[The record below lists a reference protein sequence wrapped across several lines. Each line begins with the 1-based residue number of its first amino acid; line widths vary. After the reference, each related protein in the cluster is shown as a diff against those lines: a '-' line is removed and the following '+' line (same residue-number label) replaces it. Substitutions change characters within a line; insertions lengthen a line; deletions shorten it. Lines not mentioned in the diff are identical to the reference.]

1 MKRLVDGYGP
11 RSAWAR
17 ANAKEKGALAE
28 ADELSESAL
37 RELVQDYHQEAIKT
51 KDAAT
56 WRLARDIYRQ
66 YLDAFPKAESA
77 ARMRFYYAE
86 ILWALEEWDA
96 AAEQYGLVAEADPHG
111 AYAQKAAYDSIL
123 AWEKSVAVSRGNLA
137 KRELADS
144 AKIDERKD
152 KGRIEASRR
161 MPLQKVTREVAEEPI
176 PDNEQ
181 KLIAACERYLRV
193 SPGAKDEIVVRYRAA
208 FLYYDHR
215 HFVEAAKRFGEIIL
229 RWPTDEMS
237 RKAANL
243 SLDILNTKEEW
254 LALSELS
261 RRFLADTRLCPPG
274 SRFAGEVALIGEGA
288 QFKHAMQ
295 IYEVKQDFPL
305 AAKEFRAFVAEHPR
319 SAHAPRALYNALV
332 IADKADELDVEIA
345 AGEQLVRDHPA
356 ADSAI
361 QKLALP
367 ALASACERAAR
378 YSDAVRWY
386 EQAQARWPKD
396 ARAPDWLFNAAVWR
410 QRMGDDAGALQA
422 FRKYVKEYS
431 SRADAPKVAFA
442 VGAIL
447 EQRKEWRK
455 AADHWAAF
463 PRQWGRTASAAQLL
477 LARYRQGLAL
487 RALKASDGGAFAE
500 VAERYRRLQAKERAP
515 EVIDAAAHA
524 RFLSAQA
531 AFDDF
536 MRIRFDSAR
545 QAQLVSLLKSKNA
558 RLSRLLEAYG
568 EVVAIGSPLWS
579 EAAFERLGEA
589 YRNFNKGLLEAPM
602 PRGLDAEQQE
612 LYRTT
617 LESQALP
624 LEDKATEAFA
634 KAADVSRK
642 SGVYSEWVVRAQDSL
657 REYQPDAFGEAH
669 RPAPVEAAPFPAVAP
684 ELRVEADADLR
695 PASIYPAARQQM
707 LQRRWEEA
715 AARLDAHLA
724 REPGDRGALFDA
736 GFVAARRGDARAA
749 AGFYRKLLARDPS
762 HLAAALDLALLV
774 PPEEAESALRRALR
788 GRPADPRLLDEL
800 AAALRAQKK
809 LDEAEAVVR
818 QVLERHPRAAP
829 AYRNLAAI
837 EADRGRVLLAA
848 SALENARRLDPHD
861 ARILNGLGLLA
872 MRRGDLVAA
881 RAAFEQASREDAALA
896 APWANLGALALAY
909 RDYAAAAEAYAKAAD
924 SRFDALG
931 DAARSRLGAG
941 GPGQVREA
949 RAAYDRVLA
958 LSPRQDDALYGK
970 AAALKGSGDLAGA
983 LAAFQEYAALPGP
996 PRLQDARNQLAAL
1009 ALRMKAKEAGSAPAQ
1024 PAKVAGER
1032 ATAVH

>member
-1 MKRLVDGYGP
+1 M
-11 RSAWAR
+11 
-17 ANAKEKGALAE
+17 
-28 ADELSESAL
+28 
-37 RELVQDYHQEAIKT
+37 
-51 KDAAT
+51 
-56 WRLARDIYRQ
+56 
-66 YLDAFPKAESA
+66 
-77 ARMRFYYAE
+77 
-86 ILWALEEWDA
+86 
-96 AAEQYGLVAEADPHG
+96 
-111 AYAQKAAYDSIL
+111 
-123 AWEKSVAVSRGNLA
+123 
-137 KRELADS
+137 
-144 AKIDERKD
+144 
-152 KGRIEASRR
+152 
-161 MPLQKVTREVAEEPI
+161 
-176 PDNEQ
+176 
-181 KLIAACERYLRV
+181 
-193 SPGAKDEIVVRYRAA
+193 
-208 FLYYDHR
+208 
-215 HFVEAAKRFGEIIL
+215 
-229 RWPTDEMS
+229 
-237 RKAANL
+237 
-243 SLDILNTKEEW
+243 
-254 LALSELS
+254 
-261 RRFLADTRLCPPG
+261 
-274 SRFAGEVALIGEGA
+274 
-288 QFKHAMQ
+288 
-295 IYEVKQDFPL
+295 
-305 AAKEFRAFVAEHPR
+305 
-319 SAHAPRALYNALV
+319 
-332 IADKADELDVEIA
+332 
-345 AGEQLVRDHPA
+345 
-356 ADSAI
+356 
-361 QKLALP
+361 
-367 ALASACERAAR
+367 
-378 YSDAVRWY
+378 
-386 EQAQARWPKD
+386 
-396 ARAPDWLFNAAVWR
+396 
-410 QRMGDDAGALQA
+410 
-422 FRKYVKEYS
+422 
-431 SRADAPKVAFA
+431 
-442 VGAIL
+442 
-447 EQRKEWRK
+447 
-455 AADHWAAF
+455 
-463 PRQWGRTASAAQLL
+463 
-477 LARYRQGLAL
+477 
-487 RALKASDGGAFAE
+487 
-500 VAERYRRLQAKERAP
+500 AERYRRLQAKERAP

-545 QAQLVSLLKSKNA
+545 QAQLVSLLKAKNA

-774 PPEEAESALRRALR
+774 PPEEAESVLRRALR
-788 GRPADPRLLDEL
+788 GRPADPRLLDAL

-909 RDYAAAAEAYAKAAD
+909 RDYAAAAEAYAKAAELD
-924 SRFDALG
+924 PTRWETQLARGWALEG
-931 DAARSRLGAG
+931 LGKFA
-941 GPGQVREA
+941 EA

-970 AAALKGSGDLAGA
+970 AAALKGSGDSRGRAGGVPGVRGAARPSATTRCAKPARRPGAADEGERGGKRAGA
-983 LAAFQEYAALPGP
+983 TGEGGRRARDGRSLTDRQPSQRLAAGGRMQIVPGEVSCCGKCSSSRSWRC
-996 PRLQDARNQLAAL
+996 PRWRKSARA
-1009 ALRMKAKEAGSAPAQ
+1009 
-1024 PAKVAGER
+1024 
-1032 ATAVH
+1032 